1 MKRFY
6 EKVDVAEVDGGWQ
19 VTLDG
24 RGIKT
29 VKGAPQIAPSHALAK
44 ALAREWEDQPEELD
58 PARFILRDQVDFAID
73 MIAPDPGEAINTLL
87 GFAETDTLCYRADPE
102 EPLYTRQQEMWEPL
116 LTALE
121 ASAGVQF
128 TRVSGIMHKPQ
139 PETTLAK
146 LRARLES
153 EDAFTLSALQAM
165 ASLSASLS
173 IALLALTDEADR
185 ETLWDAASLEE
196 EWQAHLWGRD
206 YEAEERRAKRRAD
219 FLSAVAFVRLARS

>member
-73 MIAPDPGEAINTLL
+73 IIAPDAAETINTLL

-102 EPLYTRQQEMWEPL
+102 EPLYARQHEIWEPPL
-116 LTALE
+116 ASLE

-139 PETTLAK
+139 PEATLAK

-153 EDAFTLSALQAM
+153 EGAFTLSALQAM

-173 IALLALTDEADR
+173 IALLALTDEADH
-185 ETLWDAASLEE
+185 EALWDAASLEE
-196 EWQAHLWGRD
+196 EWQAQLWGRD

-219 FLSAVAFVRLARS
+219 FLNAVAFVRLARS